1 MTTEAKDLI
10 VFRRDNIKEIFMSK
24 SKYDF
29 AVIGGDAR
37 QWYLAEHL
45 AKKGYSVITYAIA
58 LLPKD
63 KMSDTAFSLKEAVL
77 QAVNIIGPIP
87 FTKDGTTIYSQA
99 VESDLN
105 IETLEKFMGKG
116 YLLASGN
123 IPEKFCKKLCVN
135 GASYFDFM
143 KEEEVAIFNSI
154 ATAEGTIAEALL
166 RKPSNLHGS
175 NCLVLG
181 FGRCAKTLAQK
192 LKNLCSNIT
201 VCARSSVAQAAAYAH
216 GFDSVDFL
224 TLPSVIEKYNYI
236 FNTVP
241 SLVISRK
248 ELECMDK
255 DVLIIDIASAPGGV
269 DYKAAKELGINAYLC
284 LGLPGKYSPK
294 SSAEALVKALLSYIK
309 E

>member
-1 MTTEAKDLI
+1 M
-10 VFRRDNIKEIFMSK
+10 NK

-37 QWYLAEHL
+37 QWYLTEYL
-45 AKKGYSVITYAIA
+45 IKKGYSVITYAIA
-58 LLPKD
+58 PLSKD
-63 KMSDTAFSLKEAVL
+63 KRSDTASSLEEAVL
-77 QAVNIIGPIP
+77 QAFNIIGPIP
-87 FTKDGTTIYSQA
+87 FTKDGNTIYSQT
-99 VESDLN
+99 VKSDLN
-105 IETLEKFMGKG
+105 IETLKNLLGKG
-116 YLLASGN
+116 CLFAAGN
-123 IPEKFCKKLCVN
+123 IPETICEKLCTDGV
-135 GASYFDFM
+135 SYFDFM

-154 ATAEGTIAEALL
+154 ATAEGAISEALL
-166 RKPSNLHGS
+166 RNPSNLHGS

-192 LKNLCSNIT
+192 LKNLCSNTT
-201 VCARSSVAQAAAYAH
+201 VCARSKAAQVSAYAQ

-224 TLPSVIEKYNYI
+224 TLPSIIKKYNYI

-241 SLVISRK
+241 SVVISRK

-255 DVLIIDIASAPGGV
+255 DTTIIDIASAPGGV

>member
-1 MTTEAKDLI
+1 
-10 VFRRDNIKEIFMSK
+10 MSK

-37 QWYLAEHL
+37 QCYLAEHL
-45 AKKGYSVITYAIA
+45 AKKGYAVITYAIA
-58 LLPKD
+58 PLLKD
-63 KMSDTAFSLKEAVL
+63 KISDTASSLEEAVL
-77 QAVNIIGPIP
+77 NTFTIICPIP
-87 FTKDGTTIYSQA
+87 FTKDGTTIYAQT
-99 VESDLN
+99 VKSDLS
-105 IETLEKFMGKG
+105 IGKLETLIGKG
-116 YLLASGN
+116 YLLAAGN
-123 IPEKFCKKLCVN
+123 IPEKLCEKFCVK

-154 ATAEGTIAEALL
+154 ATAEGAIAEAWL

-181 FGRCAKTLAQK
+181 FGRCAKTLSQK
-192 LKNLCSNIT
+192 LKNLCSNTT
-201 VCARSSVAQAAAYAH
+201 VCSRSIVAQASAYAR
-216 GFDSVDFL
+216 GFDSVDFS
-224 TLPSVIEKYNYI
+224 TLPSIIGKYDYI
-236 FNTVP
+236 FNTIP
-241 SLVISRK
+241 SLVISRS

>member
-1 MTTEAKDLI
+1 
-10 VFRRDNIKEIFMSK
+10 MSK
-24 SKYDF
+24 TKYDF

-37 QWYLAEHL
+37 QWYLAECL
-45 AKKGYSVITYAIA
+45 AEKGYSVITYAIEP
-58 LLPKD
+58 LSKY
-63 KMSDTAFSLKEAVL
+63 KMSDTASCLEEAVL
-77 QAVNIIGPIP
+77 QSFTIIGPIP
-87 FTKDGTTIYSQA
+87 FTKDGNTIYSQS
-99 VESDLN
+99 VESGLS
-105 IETLEKFMGKG
+105 IEKLEKIIGKG
-116 YLLASGN
+116 YLLAAGN
-123 IPEKFCKKLCVN
+123 IPAKFCKKLCVN

-166 RKPSNLHGS
+166 KKPSNLHGS

-181 FGRCAKTLAQK
+181 FGRCAKVLSQK
-192 LKNLCSNIT
+192 LKNLCSNTTI
-201 VCARSSVAQAAAYAH
+201 CARSSVAQAYAYTH
-216 GFDSVDFL
+216 GFDSIDFL
-224 TLPSVIEKYNYI
+224 TLPSVIGKYDYI

-241 SLVISRK
+241 SLVISSR

-269 DYKAAKELGINAYLC
+269 DYKVARELGINAYLC